1 MTHYEHCYAK
11 FAKTK
16 TKPSEYFAVL
26 SRHDLGVYIVIMI
39 KKTRSIIALM
49 LASSLSLPTIANN
62 NELPDIGTAA
72 AGTLTI
78 DQELIYGDAYM
89 RMLRASSPII
99 NDPVLNEYITN
110 LGHKLVANS
119 DDVKTPFRFFMIR
132 DRNINAFAFFGGY
145 VALHSGLFLHANS
158 ESELASVMAHEIAHV
173 TQRHLARSMEDQA
186 RRSPATIA
194 ALAGSL
200 LLAIAAPEAGI
211 AAFTATT
218 AGNMQSQINYT
229 RSNEKEADRFG
240 ISTLAK
246 SGFDAHAM
254 PVFFGRLA
262 DQYRYASTPPPMLL
276 THPLPQDRITDS
288 RARAQRYAPM
298 KLGPSIE
305 YHLAKARI
313 VARLANIDRDASL
326 DWFERRLKKNNPT
339 LDITYKYGQALV
351 YLDNKEL
358 DKAEP
363 ILTALLKQDALNDF
377 YLDALSDLY
386 IYQDKPQKSVQMLEK
401 ALDKKPNNPVLL
413 INYANALI
421 ESNEN
426 QKAVSVLQKYTHN
439 KATDTNGWQLLADAY
454 GKLNKP
460 DENLAA
466 LGEIFALKA
475 DWGKALQ
482 NFTQASQLAELGSL
496 EQARYDARIDQLLV
510 QRDRFLSLQ

>member
-1 MTHYEHCYAK
+1 MLK
-11 FAKTK
+11 KTK
-16 TKPSEYFAVL
+16 AV
-26 SRHDLGVYIVIMI
+26 
-39 KKTRSIIALM
+39 IAL
-49 LASSLSLPTIANN
+49 TIATALPLSAIAS

-89 RMLRASSPII
+89 RMLRSSQPII

-119 DDVKTPFRFFMIR
+119 EDVKTPFQFFMIR
-132 DRNINAFAFFGGY
+132 NRNINAFAFFGGY
-145 VALHSGLFLHANS
+145 VALHSGLFLHANT

-173 TQRHLARSMEDQA
+173 TQRHLARSMEEQA

-211 AAFTATT
+211 AAITATQ
-218 AGNMQSQINYT
+218 AGSMQSQINYT

-240 ISTLAK
+240 ITTLAK
-246 SGFDAHAM
+246 AGFDVHAM
-254 PVFFGRLA
+254 PRFFGRLA
-262 DQYRYASTPPPMLL
+262 EQYRYASTPPQMLL

-288 RARAQRYAPM
+288 RARAQAYPPM
-298 KLGPSIE
+298 KIGPSIE

-313 VARLANIDRDASL
+313 VARYANIEPEASL
-326 DWFERRLKKNNPT
+326 DWFERRLKKNDPVLEPT
-339 LDITYKYGQALV
+339 YHYGQALV
-351 YLDNKEL
+351 YLDNENL

-363 ILTALLKQDALNDF
+363 LLTELLKQDALNEF
-377 YLDALSDLY
+377 YLDALSDLF
-386 IYQDKPQKSVQMLEK
+386 IYQGKPEKSVAMLEN
-401 ALDKKPNNPVLL
+401 ALSKKPSNPVLL
-413 INYANALI
+413 INYANSLI
-421 ESNEN
+421 KSEKY
-426 QKAVSVLQKYTHN
+426 QKAITVLQRYTHD
-439 KATDTNGWQLLADAY
+439 KPTDTNGWQLLADAY
-454 GKLNKP
+454 AKIGKT

-475 DWGKALQ
+475 NWNKALQ
-482 NFTQASQLAELGSL
+482 NFTQASQIAELGSL
-496 EQARYDARIDQLLV
+496 AQARYDARIDQLLV